1 MLPSSSVSCQ
11 GGSKVLTMGKK
22 RGKPLKGDGLIFKN
36 GLAMLPQQAVSRK
49 KKCNL
54 GEALF
59 ASNFENPNVVAP
71 KDLQREEISFQ
82 KHRF

>member
-11 GGSKVLTMGKK
+11 GGSKVQTMGKK
-22 RGKPLKGDGLIFKN
+22 RGETVKRRRVNIQKWSGHASAAGCKPE
-36 GLAMLPQQAVSRK
+36 

-71 KDLQREEISFQ
+71 KDLQREEILFQ
-82 KHRF
+82 KH